1 MLPRTD
7 LLTQSMV
14 NRSSSDLARIIR
26 EGGSLKQ
33 ALDHVSF
40 LDELTAQ
47 KPYLTEFL
55 RLPNNLKALIMFLT
69 QSEESKLPRADGCRY
84 AFFAF
89 TVFTTPNYK
98 ITEALLK
105 STEMIGQIFMLAKT
119 DEDRYSTAQGYFL
132 GIFRMM
138 LSDANVL
145 KEEFINIV
153 CMDAKALIY
162 PILQNMTSSNAAII
176 REILSNQSA
185 RLQNIQAVI
194 FDYLLY
200 FYLNEKFFA
209 AKRGANEYMFDNLIS
224 IIRFLTQENIRYN
237 YKMKY
242 ESNLYSDKN
251 IRTKEHWEDLFYLR
265 VVLLKYIAVT
275 GQIKSCESPETL
287 LTMYRKY
294 ANSRRRVVVT
304 KEIVSFLKIISANS
318 EFLCRFSTHFLREL
332 IDVLQAFPLNDVIQ
346 VEIFAILKNCV
357 KKIEQEKESIKV
369 LMDFFQSVLDK
380 SSFPGKAKRM
390 NSFSLGFLAQLI
402 SMIKEPVFASET
414 EASLFLSVQQKLLEQ
429 FKKFPVEQS
438 LSESE
443 IVHRSNLVVIL
454 KNQLDMMKFSEKLN
468 EDSKSSGLEVMPFI
482 SAELIKSR
490 ESLGNSSVIIDSGL
504 IDSELLKTEIHKSKT
519 SFISNYIQ
527 RRSSSNSHIF
537 ESSFILEENGG
548 LFKRMDPEAISLLE
562 ENSSLN
568 VSLSEIQR
576 NVQDKLTSDFLRVDR
591 PLSQSQLETSSY
603 SKKED
608 S

>member
-33 ALDHVSF
+33 VLDHVSF

-69 QSEESKLPRADGCRY
+69 QSEESKMPRADGCRY

-138 LSDANVL
+138 FSDANVL

-185 RLQNIQAVI
+185 CLQNIQAVI

-200 FYLNEKFFA
+200 FQDE
-209 AKRGANEYMFDNLIS
+209 
-224 IIRFLTQENIRYN
+224 
-237 YKMKY
+237 
-242 ESNLYSDKN
+242 
-251 IRTKEHWEDLFYLR
+251 
-265 VVLLKYIAVT
+265 V
-275 GQIKSCESPETL
+275 
-287 LTMYRKY
+287 
-294 ANSRRRVVVT
+294 
-304 KEIVSFLKIISANS
+304 
-318 EFLCRFSTHFLREL
+318 RE
-332 IDVLQAFPLNDVIQ
+332 Q
-346 VEIFAILKNCV
+346 
-357 KKIEQEKESIKV
+357 
-369 LMDFFQSVLDK
+369 
-380 SSFPGKAKRM
+380 
-390 NSFSLGFLAQLI
+390 
-402 SMIKEPVFASET
+402 PV
-414 EASLFLSVQQKLLEQ
+414 Q
-429 FKKFPVEQS
+429 
-438 LSESE
+438 
-443 IVHRSNLVVIL
+443 
-454 KNQLDMMKFSEKLN
+454 
-468 EDSKSSGLEVMPFI
+468 
-482 SAELIKSR
+482 
-490 ESLGNSSVIIDSGL
+490 
-504 IDSELLKTEIHKSKT
+504 
-519 SFISNYIQ
+519 
-527 RRSSSNSHIF
+527 
-537 ESSFILEENGG
+537 
-548 LFKRMDPEAISLLE
+548 
-562 ENSSLN
+562 
-568 VSLSEIQR
+568 
-576 NVQDKLTSDFLRVDR
+576 
-591 PLSQSQLETSSY
+591 
-603 SKKED
+603 
-608 S
+608 